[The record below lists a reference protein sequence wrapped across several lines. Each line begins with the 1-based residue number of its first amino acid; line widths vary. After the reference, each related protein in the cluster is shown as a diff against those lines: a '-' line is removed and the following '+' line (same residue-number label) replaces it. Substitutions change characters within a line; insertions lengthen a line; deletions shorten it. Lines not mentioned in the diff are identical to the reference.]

1 MIRKI
6 WNRVF
11 VNFFNGIVIL
21 LPAAVT
27 VAIVR
32 WLVIKLNDV
41 ILSPLV
47 KFFAPL
53 SWENQHVL
61 MAKSVIFFAVIFSV
75 AAIGWGAKVFMINRV
90 FGLGE
95 RVLVM
100 VPIVGKIY
108 STSKQI
114 FGSLLGQGKT
124 IFKQVVL
131 VEYPRKGLYTIGF
144 TTGTTKGEL
153 KDTVGQ
159 SGVNVFVP
167 TAPNPTSGF
176 FLVIPKESIRFLKM
190 SVEDGMKLVV
200 SGGSVQPLTTS
211 LNREDVQE

>member
-1 MIRKI
+1 MIKKI
-6 WNRVF
+6 WNRLF

-32 WLVIKLNDV
+32 WLVIKLNDIV
-41 ILSPLV
+41 LSPLV

-53 SWENQHVL
+53 SWGDQHVF
-61 MAKSVIFFAVIFSV
+61 MAKSVIFFAVIFAV
-75 AAIGWGAKVFMINRV
+75 TMIGWGAKVFMINRV

-100 VPIVGKIY
+100 VPVIGKIY

-114 FGSLLGQGKT
+114 FNSLLGHGKT

-131 VEYPRKGLYTIGF
+131 VEYPRIGLYTIGF
-144 TTGTTKGEL
+144 TTGITKGEL
-153 KDTVGQ
+153 KDSVGQ

-176 FLVIPKESIRFLKM
+176 FLVVPRESIRFLKM

-200 SGGSVQPLTTS
+200 SGGSIQPISVPLS
-211 LNREDVQE
+211 KEIQED